1 MYFFSNA
8 SPLDMMT
15 YYSRVYD
22 RFDKERFHRLMKSFC
37 LDEKRRIH
45 TFSKGMKKQVSVI
58 CGICANTE
66 YLFCDETFDG
76 LDPVM
81 RQAVK
86 SIFAADMEDIAR
98 QVSLTSPAVSERIR
112 RMEKTGVI
120 AGYTVVLGDAEPK
133 SHIDALISISVAP
146 ADRQYFITMVE
157 NQPGVAQCFHVTG
170 SHSFIVKVSCAGIH
184 ELEHLINR
192 FQKLGQTSTQIIL
205 SAPVDRRFTLDVHEH
220 GKDPV

>member
-1 MYFFSNA
+1 MDE
-8 SPLDMMT
+8 LDRKILRLLSADGRMT
-15 YYSRVYD
+15 
-22 RFDKERFHRLMKSFC
+22 
-37 LDEKRRIH
+37 
-45 TFSKGMKKQVSVI
+45 
-58 CGICANTE
+58 
-66 YLFCDETFDG
+66 
-76 LDPVM
+76 
-81 RQAVK
+81 VK
-86 SIFAADMEDIAR
+86 DIAR

-184 ELEHLINR
+184 ELAITLSR
-192 FQKLGQTSTQIIL
+192 FS
-205 SAPVDRRFTLDVHEH
+205 
-220 GKDPV
+220 

>member
-1 MYFFSNA
+1 MDE
-8 SPLDMMT
+8 LDRKILRLLSADGRMT
-15 YYSRVYD
+15 
-22 RFDKERFHRLMKSFC
+22 
-37 LDEKRRIH
+37 
-45 TFSKGMKKQVSVI
+45 
-58 CGICANTE
+58 
-66 YLFCDETFDG
+66 
-76 LDPVM
+76 
-81 RQAVK
+81 VK
-86 SIFAADMEDIAR
+86 DIAR

-205 SAPVDRRFTLDVHEH
+205 SAPVDRRFPLDVHEH

>member
-1 MYFFSNA
+1 MDE
-8 SPLDMMT
+8 LDRKILRLLSADGRMT
-15 YYSRVYD
+15 
-22 RFDKERFHRLMKSFC
+22 
-37 LDEKRRIH
+37 
-45 TFSKGMKKQVSVI
+45 
-58 CGICANTE
+58 
-66 YLFCDETFDG
+66 
-76 LDPVM
+76 
-81 RQAVK
+81 VK
-86 SIFAADMEDIAR
+86 DIAR
-98 QVSLTSPAVSERIR
+98 QVSLTSPAVS
-112 RMEKTGVI
+112 
-120 AGYTVVLGDAEPK
+120 TVVLGDAEPK